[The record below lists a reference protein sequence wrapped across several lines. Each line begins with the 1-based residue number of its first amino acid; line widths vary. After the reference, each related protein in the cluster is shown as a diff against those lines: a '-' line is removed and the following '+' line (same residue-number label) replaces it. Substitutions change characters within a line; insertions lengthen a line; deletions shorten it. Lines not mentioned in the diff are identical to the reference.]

1 MPIQISALSPSAMI
15 LTCKPLYIAEAQL
28 LSLSTSYAKF
38 TGWSEIIKFMLANIS
53 WVPWSLQYSGHDRQ
67 AEK

>member
-53 WVPWSLQYSGHDRQ
+53 
-67 AEK
+67 